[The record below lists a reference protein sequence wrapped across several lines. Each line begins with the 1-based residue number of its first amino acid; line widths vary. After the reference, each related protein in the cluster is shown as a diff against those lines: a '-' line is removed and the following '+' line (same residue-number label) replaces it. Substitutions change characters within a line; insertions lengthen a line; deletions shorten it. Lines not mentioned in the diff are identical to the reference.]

1 MVKDAKPK
9 DSKVIGQPRY
19 FATVGIECEDWR
31 CESGDELIGYPA
43 ALDIKGLRALGAIT
57 TGVPAEEVENVDG

>member
-1 MVKDAKPK
+1 MAK
-9 DSKVIGQPRY
+9 SKGTRETGAGIY

-31 CESGDELIGYPA
+31 VESGDELIGYPD